1 MRTMYGVLTLFTVLM
16 AISSVHAGQVPDAVD
31 HEFSPIKSGQMKG
44 RDQMLETLDQEPF
57 NVYVT
62 GPESS
67 SKGIL
72 LIHEWW
78 GLNDHIRSWADRFA
92 AMGYRTVAIDLYGGR
107 ITRDKA
113 EAGRLMKSVDQK
125 LANRKLKA
133 AINRLRAPGR
143 RLATLGWCFGGGQ
156 SLQATLQAP
165 DEIAGTIIYYGQP
178 VLDVDRLGKLQGP
191 VLGLYAK
198 QDGWITPDVVK
209 NFQQAMREAGK
220 TLEVH
225 SYDARH
231 AFANPSGDRY
241 NTDAARQSWK
251 VVLAFLARVMD
262 YQEHPVR

>member
-1 MRTMYGVLTLFTVLM
+1 MRTMHRVLYLFTVLM
-16 AISSVHAGQVPDAVD
+16 MVSAAQAGQMPDPAD
-31 HEFSPIKSGQMKG
+31 HEFNPVKPGHFKG
-44 RDQMLETLDQEPF
+44 RDQALKTVDQEAF

-62 GPESS
+62 GPEDA

-92 AMGYRTVAIDLYGGR
+92 VMGYRAVAIDLYGGR
-107 ITRDKA
+107 ITRDTA

-125 LANRKLKA
+125 MANRKLKA
-133 AINRLRAPGR
+133 AITGLRAPGR

-165 DEIAGTIIYYGQP
+165 NEIAGTIIYYGQP
-178 VLDVDRLGKLQGP
+178 VLDVDQLRTLQGP

-209 NFQQAMREAGK
+209 SFQKAMREAGE

-231 AFANPSGDRY
+231 AFANPSGERY
-241 NTDAARQSWK
+241 NSDAARQSWK
-251 VVLAFLARVMD
+251 MVLEFLERVMN
-262 YQEHPVR
+262 